1 MLQTI
6 RYSVP
11 DKRNK
16 RMRGLQMNR
25 CKASFVYSGMLQA
38 PCTSL
43 PPAGGMSN
51 EFRPLF
57 NFFTNYQE
65 AKEEK

>member
-11 DKRNK
+11 EKRNK

-25 CKASFVYSGMLQA
+25 CKASFVYSGTLQRL
-38 PCTSL
+38 SL
-43 PPAGGMSN
+43 VGSAARRRRAYEM
-51 EFRPLF
+51 
-57 NFFTNYQE
+57 
-65 AKEEK
+65 K